1 MIFIVVSILAG
12 IETVLFLID
21 ENIDNEN
28 VLFSKLTID
37 SIFYHINIK
46 SILLKALIFSKLIYI
61 FIFKYEH

>member
-46 SILLKALIFSKLIYI
+46 SILLKDL
-61 FIFKYEH
+61 